1 MKSPDFLVD
10 LTPNTSQKS
19 TPVNENSEDGD
30 SSGEEDGPEEDISEE
45 EQEQAVKLNTVRITN
60 LPLSQNGNK
69 DSRTLQICRVLYG
82 PGFSFKWFGAI
93 CRCLRKLASVR
104 RIEAYKSE
112 YLLSYI

>member
-45 EQEQAVKLNTVRITN
+45 EQEQT
-60 LPLSQNGNK
+60 
-69 DSRTLQICRVLYG
+69 
-82 PGFSFKWFGAI
+82 
-93 CRCLRKLASVR
+93 
-104 RIEAYKSE
+104 
-112 YLLSYI
+112 